1 MILNR
6 VLLSLFKIVTPV
18 MFIFILKSHASLASH
33 NQDVK
38 ISVIGADH
46 KKRVIIDDNTYT
58 LSEPTIFQGP
68 GRDKQLIR
76 FGICSFN

>member
-1 MILNR
+1 MIF
-6 VLLSLFKIVTPV
+6 LSLFKIVTSV
-18 MFIFILKSHASLASH
+18 AFIFNFLLKSHASLASH

-58 LSEPTIFQGP
+58 LSEPTVFQGP
-68 GRDKQLIR
+68 GRDEQLIR
-76 FGICSFN
+76 FGIYSFN